1 MSEDQAKDT
10 TFADAKGTEANQ
22 HAKKL
27 AKAKSAKEKE
37 KKEYQQVFSQVGHK
51 IVKITIK
58 KNGAHQEYIGSV
70 GPKKKEAASL
80 KEMILKWKKDKVWV
94 SPDSVQE
101 FTSKAIEALN
111 K

>member
-1 MSEDQAKDT
+1 MSEEQAQDK

-27 AKAKSAKEKE
+27 AKEKSAKAKE
-37 KKEYQQVFSQVGHK
+37 SKDYEQIFSQVGHK

-58 KNGAHQEYIGSV
+58 KNGAHQDYIGSIA
-70 GPKKKEAASL
+70 PKKKEAAAL
-80 KEMILKWKKDKVWV
+80 KDMIIKWKKDKVWV
-94 SPDSVQE
+94 GPDAIQE
-101 FTSKAIEALN
+101 YTSKKIEALN